1 MKQTFEELLK
11 NLPGEDKINN
21 GNQGVVIELMKK
33 VRQATIN
40 QISNF
45 TLENFT
51 EKAPKEYI
59 ISEINKLDLNSI
71 EIDE

>member
-33 VRQATIN
+33 VLSQEVCV
-40 QISNF
+40 F
-45 TLENFT
+45 LV
-51 EKAPKEYI
+51 
-59 ISEINKLDLNSI
+59 
-71 EIDE
+71 